1 VATAD
6 DELRN
11 DEPDRDLATLE
22 AAERELADLE
32 RDLSRIEGSEDAA
45 AG

>member
-1 VATAD
+1 VATAG
-6 DELRN
+6 DEVRK
-11 DEPDRDLATLE
+11 EEADRDLTTLE
-22 AAERELADLE
+22 SAERELADLE

>member
-1 VATAD
+1 MATTD
-6 DELRN
+6 DELRT
-11 DEPDRDLATLE
+11 EEADRDLATLE

>member
-1 VATAD
+1 MATAD
-6 DELRN
+6 DELRT
-11 DEPDRDLATLE
+11 EAADRDLATLE
-22 AAERELADLE
+22 AAERDLADLE

>member
-6 DELRN
+6 DEFRTG
-11 DEPDRDLATLE
+11 EADRDLATLE

-32 RDLSRIEGSEDAA
+32 RDLSRIEGSEDAD

>member
-1 VATAD
+1 VNTAD
-6 DELRN
+6 DELRSEN
-11 DEPDRDLATLE
+11 GDRDLATLE

-32 RDLSRIEGSEDAA
+32 RDLRRVEGSEGPT

>member
-6 DELRN
+6 DEFRTGGA
-11 DEPDRDLATLE
+11 DRDLATLE

-32 RDLSRIEGSEDAA
+32 RDLSHIEGSEDVG